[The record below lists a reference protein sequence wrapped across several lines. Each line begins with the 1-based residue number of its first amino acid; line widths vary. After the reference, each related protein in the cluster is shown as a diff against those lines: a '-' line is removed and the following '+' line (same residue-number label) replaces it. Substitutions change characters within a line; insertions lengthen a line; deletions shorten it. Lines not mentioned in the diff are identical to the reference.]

1 MDVTNVSEFL
11 FLVPFININFFDG
24 DSVIRDHF
32 YRVRHL
38 GQFLSNR

>member
-11 FLVPFININFFDG
+11 FLVPFINNIFDG